1 MRHIDT
7 GSLYRVNNRE
17 AFQSMSK
24 LSSNNGV
31 VVTDVRL
38 IKSLPPFPLL
48 AQILKSFSRAENSAD
63 IRPLVSNIESEPSVA
78 AKVLAVAN
86 SAYFHTK
93 EPIVS
98 VREAVSRLG
107 MSQVKKIVFGLVA
120 SMPFKTKNCP
130 AFVPAKFWHDAMLIA
145 HCASFLADRVPGHAL
160 KRDELYCIGLMRS
173 IGLLALVHLMPTE
186 MNAILGEST
195 DETLVENEMSLFD
208 GKGHVEFGA
217 ALLQYWGL
225 PEEYV
230 VAIANQANTQYR
242 GNYWPIAITLNLA
255 AQLSKSD
262 FTAYDESLLELLN
275 LSAQDIQEVE
285 GEYRSQIKWIE
296 SFAAHL

>member
-1 MRHIDT
+1 
-7 GSLYRVNNRE
+7 
-17 AFQSMSK
+17 MSK

-31 VVTDVRL
+31 VVADVRL

-48 AQILKSFSRAENSAD
+48 AQILKSFSRAENSTD
-63 IRPLVSNIESEPSVA
+63 IRPLVANIESEPSVA

-107 MSQVKKIVFGLVA
+107 MSQLKKIVFGLVA
-120 SMPFKTKNCP
+120 SMPFKTANCP

-145 HCASFLADRVPGHAL
+145 HCASFLTGHIHEHAL

-173 IGLLALVHLMPTE
+173 IGLLALVHLMPEE
-186 MNAILGEST
+186 MNAILNSST
-195 DETLVENEMSLFD
+195 DETLVENEMSVFN
-208 GKGHVEFGA
+208 GKGHIEFGA
-217 ALLQYWGL
+217 ALLQHWGL
-225 PEEYV
+225 
-230 VAIANQANTQYR
+230 QYR
-242 GNYWPIAITLNLA
+242 GKYWPIAAALNLA

-262 FTAYDESLLELLN
+262 FAAIDEPLAESLG
-275 LSAQDIQEVE
+275 LSAHDIEEVE
-285 GEYRSQIKWIE
+285 KEYRSQIHWIE
-296 SFAAHL
+296 SFALHL

>member
-1 MRHIDT
+1 MHHIDT
-7 GSLYRVNNRE
+7 GSLYGVNNRE

-31 VVTDVRL
+31 VVADVRL

-48 AQILKSFSRAENSAD
+48 AQILKSFSRAENSTD
-63 IRPLVSNIESEPSVA
+63 IRPLVANIESEPSVA

-107 MSQVKKIVFGLVA
+107 MSQLKKIVFGLVA
-120 SMPFKTKNCP
+120 SMPFKTANCP

-145 HCASFLADRVPGHAL
+145 HCASFLTGHIHEHAL

-173 IGLLALVHLMPTE
+173 IGLLALVHLLPDE
-186 MNAILGEST
+186 MNAILNSST
-195 DETLVENEMSLFD
+195 DETLVENEMSVFN
-208 GKGHVEFGA
+208 GKGHIEFGA
-217 ALLQYWGL
+217 ALLQHWGL
-225 PEEYV
+225 PDEYV
-230 VAIANQANTQYR
+230 VAVANQANPQYR
-242 GNYWPIAITLNLA
+242 GKYWPIAAALNLA

-262 FTAYDESLLELLN
+262 FAAIDEPLTESLG
-275 LSAQDIQEVE
+275 LSAHDIEEVE
-285 GEYRSQIKWIE
+285 KEYRSQIHWIE
-296 SFAAHL
+296 SFALHL

>member
-1 MRHIDT
+1 MSLID
-7 GSLYRVNNRE
+7 
-17 AFQSMSK
+17 A
-24 LSSNNGV
+24 NGV
-31 VVTDVRL
+31 VVIDVRM

-48 AQILKSFSRAENSAD
+48 GQILKSFSRAEYSAD
-63 IRPLVSNIESEPSVA
+63 IRPLVTNIETEPSVA

-107 MSQVKKIVFGLVA
+107 MSQLKKIVFGLVA

-130 AFVPAKFWHDAMLIA
+130 AFVPAKFWYDAMLIA
-145 HCASFLADRVPGHAL
+145 HCASFLADRVQVQTL

-173 IGLLALVHLMPTE
+173 IGLLALVHLLPTE
-186 MNAILGEST
+186 MNSILGEST
-195 DETLVENEMSLFD
+195 DETLVENEMSVFA
-208 GKGHVEFGA
+208 GKGHIEFGA
-217 ALLQYWGL
+217 ALLQHWGL

-230 VAIANQANTQYR
+230 IAIANQANPQYR

-262 FTAYDESLLELLN
+262 FAAYDESLVELLKM
-275 LSAQDIQEVE
+275 SAVDIKVVE
-285 GEYRSQIKWIE
+285 EEYRSQIKWIA